1 MQPLELFRLFR
12 RPILLALSIVLIEKL
27 AWILE
32 PTVFGNVIDAMIASV
47 GGREFAGVIVP
58 LAVWIGVF
66 VLNSGAGTLRRSLD
80 ERIYLR
86 IFTELTTRIAEL
98 GKSRNLPSTTT
109 AARAELSREYITFF
123 QYRIPET
130 IEQFVDIAG
139 AIVALAFFDWRIS
152 LTCLVIVI
160 PMAMLTRMYTRR
172 VSILQKELHDS
183 REEIYETFAARDPEQ
198 VRGYYKKMAT
208 IQQRIA
214 NWGALNFGIFRVFL
228 LGIFLVVLYISIDID
243 DFTTGSIYSIVA
255 YLWTFVTS
263 AEYLPDLMESWTS
276 LREISER
283 LRTEESVEE

>member
-1 MQPLELFRLFR
+1 MRPLELFRQYR
-12 RPILLALSIVLIEKL
+12 RGILVAVSIVLVEKL
-27 AWILE
+27 AWIIE
-32 PTVFGNVIDAMIASV
+32 PTVFGKVIDAMIAAA
-47 GGREFAGVIVP
+47 GGRGVGEVVAPIG
-58 LAVWIGVF
+58 VWIGVF
-66 VLNSGAGTLRRSLD
+66 ILNSGAGTLRRSLD

-86 IFTELTTRIAEL
+86 IFTDLAARVARQ
-98 GKSRNLPSTTT
+98 GQSRDLSTSLT

-123 QYRIPET
+123 QYRVPET

-152 LTCLVIVI
+152 LTCLVIVL
-160 PMAMLTRMYTRR
+160 PMAALTRVYTRR
-172 VSILQKELHDS
+172 VLVLQKELHDS
-183 REEIYETFAARDPEQ
+183 REEVYETFASRDPEL
-198 VRGYYKKMAT
+198 VRSYYARMAA

-214 NWGALNFGIFRVFL
+214 DWGAVNFGIFRVFL

-276 LREISER
+276 LRDLSGR
-283 LRTEESVEE
+283 LREVDGV

>member
-1 MQPLELFRLFR
+1 MRPLEIFHRFR
-12 RPILLALSIVLIEKL
+12 RGILTALTIVLIEKL

-32 PTVFGNVIDAMIASV
+32 PTVFGKVIDAMIASV
-47 GGREFAGVIVP
+47 GGREAQGVLGP
-58 LAVWIGVF
+58 LALWIGVF
-66 VLNSGAGTLRRSLD
+66 ALNSGAGTLRRSLD

-86 IFTELTTRIAEL
+86 IFTDLATRVAHQGRSLEL
-98 GKSRNLPSTTT
+98 STSLT

-123 QYRIPET
+123 QYRLPET

-139 AIVALAFFDWRIS
+139 AIIALAFFDWRIS
-152 LTCLVIVI
+152 LTCLVIVF
-160 PMAMLTRMYTRR
+160 PMAALTQMYTRR
-172 VSILQKELHDS
+172 VQGLQKDLHDS
-183 REEIYETFAARDPEQ
+183 REEVYEKFASRDPEQ
-198 VRGYYKKMAT
+198 VRGYYSRMAS

-276 LREISER
+276 LRDISGR
-283 LRTEESVEE
+283 LREAEE